1 MRRRPLPL
9 KFYAGE
15 PVGIARALLGCII
28 QRELDGEL
36 LTARIVE
43 TEAYLGAN
51 DSASHARG
59 GLRSDR
65 NASMYLPGGH
75 AYVYFTYGMHFC
87 MNVVTGEKDIAE
99 AVLLRAAQPLEGID
113 RMRLNRPNARR
124 DSDLMSG
131 PGKLCQALAIDR
143 NLDGTDLASKKL
155 SIAPRRS
162 PLAEEDI
169 AVSPRIGVENS
180 GEAAHWPLRFFL
192 RGDSFVSMP
201 RSWRDE
207 PAVESRK
214 KTSRRTEKG
223 PPPSKRQPS

>member
-1 MRRRPLPL
+1 MRRRPLPR

-15 PVGIARALLGCII
+15 PVGVARALLGCII
-28 QRELDGEL
+28 QRELEGEL

-51 DSASHARG
+51 DSSSHARG
-59 GLRSDR
+59 GLRSER

-87 MNVVTGEKDIAE
+87 MNVVTGDHDIAE
-99 AVLLRAAQPLEGID
+99 AVLLRAAQPLEGIE
-113 RMRLNRPNARR
+113 RMRLNRPRAKREI
-124 DSDLMSG
+124 DLMSG

-143 NLDGTDLASKKL
+143 GLDGADLSSREL

-162 PLAEEDI
+162 PIADEDI

-180 GEAAHWPLRFFL
+180 GEAAWWPLRFFL
-192 RGDSFVSMP
+192 RGNPFVSGP
-201 RSWRDE
+201 RSWHDA
-207 PAVESRK
+207 PATESEN
-214 KTSRRTEKG
+214 RRG
-223 PPPSKRQPS
+223 

>member
-1 MRRRPLPL
+1 MRRRPLPRT
-9 KFYAGE
+9 FYAGE
-15 PVGIARALLGCII
+15 PVSVARALLGCII
-28 QRELDGEL
+28 QRELEGEL

-51 DSASHARG
+51 DSSSHARG

-87 MNVVTGEKDIAE
+87 MNVVTGDHDIAE
-99 AVLLRAAQPLEGID
+99 AVLLRAAQHLEGNE
-113 RMRLNRPNARR
+113 RMRLNRPRAKREI
-124 DSDLMSG
+124 DLMSG

-143 NLDGTDLASKKL
+143 SLDGADLTSRGL

-162 PLAEEDI
+162 PIAEEDI

-180 GEAAHWPLRFFL
+180 GEAAWWPLRFFL
-192 RGDSFVSMP
+192 RGNPFVSMP
-201 RSWRDE
+201 RSWRE
-207 PAVESRK
+207 APAIESERPRK
-214 KTSRRTEKG
+214 RR
-223 PPPSKRQPS
+223 